1 VAAAVEADA
10 TAVVDA
16 EVEAGATAM
25 AAASDIGLVYEFY
38 YKYNKISGFYQFW

>member
-16 EVEAGATAM
+16 EAEAGATAM
-25 AAASDIGLVYEFY
+25 AAASDIRLVYEFC
-38 YKYNKISGFYQFW
+38 YKYNKISGFYEFW